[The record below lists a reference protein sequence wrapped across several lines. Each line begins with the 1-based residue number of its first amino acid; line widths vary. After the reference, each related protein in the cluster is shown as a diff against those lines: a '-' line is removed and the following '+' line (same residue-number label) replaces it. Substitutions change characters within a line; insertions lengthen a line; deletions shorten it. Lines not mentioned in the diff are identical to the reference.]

1 MWETKRYKKQQKLVY
16 YFALLKVNFKHKKII
31 LKTLKKVLTIQKL
44 HSIIQN
50 VPTKQGTQKSTLKS
64 KQ

>member
-1 MWETKRYKKQQKLVY
+1 MKNILIKLVY